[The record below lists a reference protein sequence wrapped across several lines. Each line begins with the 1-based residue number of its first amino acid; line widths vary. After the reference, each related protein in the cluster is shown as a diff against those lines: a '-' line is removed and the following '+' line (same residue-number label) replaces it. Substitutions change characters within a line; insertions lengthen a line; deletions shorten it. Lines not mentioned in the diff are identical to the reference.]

1 MFNWNDRES
10 IREYIKQNNIKD
22 IVQLNDIIK
31 KMMGVIIEEMLEV
44 ERDDYLGY
52 QKYQRKKE
60 FNLESENP
68 SQDSNRN
75 LRNGYS
81 PKTVRS
87 SHGDI
92 KIDIPRDREGKF
104 CPKLINKHQNDI
116 SQIEDKVIS
125 MYARGMTV
133 RDIQSHLEEIYGA
146 EISPQTISNMTDR
159 ILPLLDEWR
168 CRALKE
174 IYSIVYIDGQ
184 RFKVRSDGTV
194 KEKTVYTVLG
204 IDIEGNK

>member
-1 MFNWNDRES
+1 
-10 IREYIKQNNIKD
+10 
-22 IVQLNDIIK
+22 
-31 KMMGVIIEEMLEV
+31 
-44 ERDDYLGY
+44 
-52 QKYQRKKE
+52 
-60 FNLESENP
+60 
-68 SQDSNRN
+68 
-75 LRNGYS
+75 
-81 PKTVRS
+81 
-87 SHGDI
+87 
-92 KIDIPRDREGKF
+92 
-104 CPKLINKHQNDI
+104 
-116 SQIEDKVIS
+116 

-168 CRALKE
+168 SRALKE

-204 IDIEGNK
+204 IDIEGNKEILGLWISNFYYLTFKC